1 MSKTS
6 RNTVSDFPEITP
18 ACDSDCCCKSLSN
31 EMTNQISTNPPKRT
45 NSPQHYDPYA
55 SPVTPSTS
63 NGYNNIADTPHNK
76 QQTAQTT
83 RDMFTTLNFA
93 DHPAPSIFSGTLPR
107 PPHHDRVDPPTS
119 PNTQYL
125 DKGPCE
131 GTSFKGDHRKP
142 PGIPPSRPTTHPFA
156 TGEGGDAFQSGLAKV
171 NMHESFD
178 RALAAL
184 EQRTPK
190 VKAEPLMP
198 LADFLKRMG
207 RPTPH
212 AFANPPAAPTPPAG
226 VCPGPACT
234 FGDPEAQVTEVEM
247 VDAQHPDTSEVQKRR
262 RRRDADAKTREVR
275 ERLHVTVRVHRE
287 SDDTEVPPAPHQVC
301 SPARPQASPAA
312 PAATHTV
319 QDAKPAVEHMSR
331 GPTPSPG
338 SEIQATPPRGLL
350 GIRVVPSA
358 AEREGPSAAVLA
370 APEEKGQTEPATA
383 VQAMVVL
390 TDVSAFEEM
399 LPEIVRAR
407 MGTCAA
413 QSGTIDSGR
422 PIDVGDGPDWA
433 EGQGCLMIEGQG
445 KAAAQDMPIARGWVD
460 SPVGTTAQEGRGGA
474 AGRDSIPLVE
484 PRSCIRPGPVLC
496 WRKPDTGRDHAGFR
510 SHLRGTSSS
519 G

>member
-1 MSKTS
+1 
-6 RNTVSDFPEITP
+6 
-18 ACDSDCCCKSLSN
+18 
-31 EMTNQISTNPPKRT
+31 
-45 NSPQHYDPYA
+45 
-55 SPVTPSTS
+55 
-63 NGYNNIADTPHNK
+63 
-76 QQTAQTT
+76 
-83 RDMFTTLNFA
+83 
-93 DHPAPSIFSGTLPR
+93 
-107 PPHHDRVDPPTS
+107 
-119 PNTQYL
+119 
-125 DKGPCE
+125 
-131 GTSFKGDHRKP
+131 
-142 PGIPPSRPTTHPFA
+142 
-156 TGEGGDAFQSGLAKV
+156 
-171 NMHESFD
+171 MHESFD
-178 RALAAL
+178 RALEAL

-287 SDDTEVPPAPHQVC
+287 SDDKEVPPAPHQVC

-319 QDAKPAVEHMSR
+319 QGARPAVEHMSR

-407 MGTCAA
+407 RGTCGS
-413 QSGTIDSGR
+413 QSGTIYSGR
-422 PIDVGDGPDWA
+422 AIDVGDGPDWA
-433 EGQGCLMIEGQG
+433 EGQGCLMSEGQG
-445 KAAAQDMPIARGWVD
+445 EAAAQDMPIARGWVD

-484 PRSCIRPGPVLC
+484 PRSSAFARAPSSVGESLTQDEITPDLGATCVERRVAAEKFASAEVDEGRVWPHWLQDVDVLPRPPGYRRPPPPCVRKEGHVLIPLEDIPEQDWSFAGPEEELAYWLSVLERIRQGDLPEDDTTTLYHHRPGQ
-496 WRKPDTGRDHAGFR
+496 TG
-510 SHLRGTSSS
+510 
-519 G
+519 